1 MSSKRKILVSIASAG
16 LVLAVAAAP
25 VRIAGI
31 LGPQVVS
38 AACFNFWVYE
48 FANKAGESAQLG
60 CGDISNLK
68 NRTDNLAPLQPCN
81 GQLFTSYGTW
91 NDCPSSV
98 SFNLTAPTQV
108 CLSTDSNYSG
118 NVIKV
123 LPGVGWGNLPSPFD
137 NAVSS
142 IDFATQDCFPA
153 GPQP

>member
-1 MSSKRKILVSIASAG
+1 MSFSRKILMAVASAA
-16 LVLAVAAAP
+16 LVLGVTAAP
-25 VRIAGI
+25 VRIAGV
-31 LGPQVVS
+31 LGPQEVS

-48 FANKAGESAQLG
+48 FANKAGENAQLG
-60 CGDISNLK
+60 CVDISNLK
-68 NRTDNLAPLQPCN
+68 NKSNNLAPLQPCN
-81 GQLFTSYGTW
+81 GQLGTSYGTW

-108 CLSTDSNYSG
+108 CLSTDANYSG

-153 GPQP
+153 GAQS